1 MRASII
7 TLLATALIIASG
19 TTEGS
24 TQKPKGSQP
33 SATRTIDRSRAGQ
46 VAPSVVLEARGGAK
60 RRLSGYAGKPV
71 LVNLWATWC
80 APCIAEM
87 PALDRLAAASKGRL
101 TVIPVSQDLEGWRAV
116 DGFFRPGRFKV
127 LTPLLDQPNDL
138 ALALGAKG
146 LPMTIL
152 YDARGRE
159 VWRINGPMEWDSP
172 AAAKLIGL

>member
-7 TLLATALIIASG
+7 ILLSATLMISGGAS
-19 TTEGS
+19 EGS

-33 SATRTIDRSRAGQ
+33 SAVRTIDRSRAGQ
-46 VAPSVVLEARGGAK
+46 LAPSVILEAKGGTTK
-60 RRLSGYAGKPV
+60 RISGFAGKPV

-80 APCIAEM
+80 APCVAEM

-101 TVIPVSQDLEGWRAV
+101 TVLAVSQDLEGWRAV
-116 DGFFRPGRFKV
+116 DGFFRPGRFKT
-127 LTPLLDQPNDL
+127 LAPLLDQPNDL

-146 LPMTIL
+146 LPMTVL
-152 YDARGRE
+152 YDASGRE

-172 AAAKLIGL
+172 AAAKLLGL